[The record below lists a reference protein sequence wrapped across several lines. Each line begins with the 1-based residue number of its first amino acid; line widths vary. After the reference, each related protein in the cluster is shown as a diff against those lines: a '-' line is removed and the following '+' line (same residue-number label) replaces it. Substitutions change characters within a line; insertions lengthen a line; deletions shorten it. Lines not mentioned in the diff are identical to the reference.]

1 MRLAFVHARLQVL
14 ELLRL
19 PGFSVATLGFPTAF
33 YLLFGL
39 PHARR
44 NPDVF
49 LASYAGFAV
58 LGVGFFQFGV
68 SIALERVT
76 PWQVWLRTLP
86 ASPFS
91 RMAGRVLAALA
102 FAAASAALVIATV
115 LATTSTAPQ
124 ALQMS
129 RLVLTLLLGSIPF
142 VALGLVI
149 AYWSSPKAA
158 LPVANLLYIVLAYT
172 GGLWSGPTDLPH
184 WISRT
189 SPFTPTRQW
198 GDLLWGAL
206 AGGGLGAAHWLAL
219 AAYTAGF
226 GVLAAWGYRRDEG
239 QRFG

>member
-1 MRLAFVHARLQVL
+1 VRLAAVHARLQIL

-19 PGFSVATLGFPTAF
+19 PGFSVATLGFPTVF
-33 YLLFGL
+33 FLLFGL
-39 PHARR
+39 PQAHGEP
-44 NPDVF
+44 NVF

-86 ASPFS
+86 ASAFS

-102 FAAASAALVIATV
+102 FAATSAALVIATV
-115 LATTSTAPQ
+115 LASTSTIPRAGEM
-124 ALQMS
+124 A
-129 RLVLTLLLGSIPF
+129 RLGATLLLGSIPF

-172 GGLWSGPTDLPH
+172 GGFWSGPTDLPG
-184 WISRT
+184 WLRAA

-198 GDLLWGAL
+198 GDLLWSAV
-206 AGGGLGAAHWLAL
+206 ASGGLEARHWLAL
-219 AAYTAGF
+219 AGYTLVF
-226 GVLAAWGYRRDEG
+226 GSLAAWGYRRDEG
-239 QRFG
+239 RRFR